1 MIDVNVVHLM
11 NMLQRRPFELMLQLA
26 QENQDGSNSGRKFKG
41 TKRWVLHFGC
51 LALHY
56 IIQVGWV
63 EGKLENNKTT
73 RERGK

>member
-41 TKRWVLHFGC
+41 TKR
-51 LALHY
+51 
-56 IIQVGWV
+56 
-63 EGKLENNKTT
+63 
-73 RERGK
+73 